1 MGGRQ
6 VKIRNAEHTHEDP
19 VILTARIEAVHHH
32 RVYKCKHQADAI
44 AFAHYLDNPLPSHH
58 DSPNLSLRLNATT
71 FASAMSM
78 Q

>member
-32 RVYKCKHQADAI
+32 RVYKCKHQANAV
-44 AFAHYLDNPLPSHH
+44 AFAHYLDYPLPSHH
-58 DSPNLSLRLNATT
+58 DSSNLSLRSNAAT
-71 FASAMSM
+71 FAIVSSM